1 MIEQNGFSNL
11 KQLILNKA
19 HLDISQYK
27 DSYIQRRVNTRLN
40 LTNSSNLTDYLALL
54 KNDPDEIKCLM
65 DSLTVNV
72 TEFFRNMETFEGLE
86 NDIIPKIIKE
96 KENDSRDIIKVWS
109 AGCASGE
116 ETYSLTI
123 LFLEGLRKSKKDYR
137 LMVFG
142 TDIDSKSL
150 MKAKIGSYE
159 KSKVGG
165 IRTELLEKYF
175 DNIDSEYKIKP
186 CVKQHIKFSSID
198 LTGDIEKNVTTYDLI
213 VCRNV
218 VIYFKTEVKEVLFLK
233 FYKMLRKNGYLV
245 LGKNESIIGPAM
257 QQLKNV
263 NLAERIYQKPI
274 KY

>member
-11 KQLILNKA
+11 KQLIQNEA

-40 LTNSSNLTDYLALL
+40 LTNTSNLTDYLTLL
-54 KNDPDEIKCLM
+54 KNDRDEFKCLM

-86 NDIIPKIIKE
+86 NEVIPKIIKE
-96 KENDSRDIIKVWS
+96 KEHDSRDIIKVWS

-123 LFLEGLRKSKKDYR
+123 LFLEALRKSKKDYK

-150 MKAKIGSYE
+150 MKAKIGSYD

-165 IRTELLEKYF
+165 IRPELLEKYF
-175 DNIDSEYKIKP
+175 DNVGSEYKIKP
-186 CVKQHIKFSSID
+186 GVKQHIKFSSLD
-198 LTGDIEKNVTTYDLI
+198 LNGDIEKNLIIYDLI

-233 FYKMLRKNGYLV
+233 FCKMLRKNSYLV
-245 LGKNESIIGPAM
+245 LGKNETIIGPGM
-257 QQLKNV
+257 QHLKNV
-263 NLAERIYQKPI
+263 NISERIYQKQI
-274 KY
+274 K

>member
-1 MIEQNGFSNL
+1 MIEQNGFLNL
-11 KQLILNKA
+11 KQLIQNEA

-40 LTNSSNLTDYLALL
+40 LTNTSNLTDYITFL
-54 KNDPDEIKCLM
+54 KNDRDEFKCLM
-65 DSLTVNV
+65 DALTVNV
-72 TEFFRNMETFEGLE
+72 TEFFRNMDTFEGLE
-86 NDIIPKIIKE
+86 NEVIPKIIKE

-123 LFLEGLRKSKKDYR
+123 LFLEALRKSKKDYK

-142 TDIDSKSL
+142 TDIDTKSL

-159 KSKVGG
+159 KSKVGS
-165 IRTELLEKYF
+165 IRAELLEKYF
-175 DNIDSEYKIKP
+175 DNIGSEYKIKP
-186 CVKQHIKFSSID
+186 SVKQHIKFSSLD
-198 LTGDIEKNVTTYDLI
+198 LNGDIEKNLITYDLI

-218 VIYFKTEVKEVLFLK
+218 VIYFKSEIKEVLFLK
-233 FYKMLRKNGYLV
+233 FCKMLRKNGYLV

-257 QQLKNV
+257 QHLKNV
-263 NLAERIYQKPI
+263 NISERIYQKPI
-274 KY
+274 K

>member
-1 MIEQNGFSNL
+1 MIEQNGFLNL
-11 KQLILNKA
+11 KQLIQNEA

-40 LTNSSNLTDYLALL
+40 LTNTSNLTDYITFL
-54 KNDPDEIKCLM
+54 KNDRDEFKCLM

-86 NDIIPKIIKE
+86 NEVIPKIIKE
-96 KENDSRDIIKVWS
+96 KEHDSRDIIKVWS

-123 LFLEGLRKSKKDYR
+123 LFLEALRKSKKDYK

-150 MKAKIGSYE
+150 MKAKIGSYD
-159 KSKVGG
+159 KSKIGG
-165 IRTELLEKYF
+165 IRPEVLEKYF
-175 DNIDSEYKIKP
+175 VNVGSEYKIKP
-186 CVKQHIKFSSID
+186 GVKQHIKFSSLD
-198 LTGDIEKNVTTYDLI
+198 LNGDIEKNLITYDLI

-233 FYKMLRKNGYLV
+233 FCKMLRKNSYLV
-245 LGKNESIIGPAM
+245 LGKNETIIGPAM
-257 QQLKNV
+257 QHLKNV
-263 NLAERIYQKPI
+263 NISERIYQKQI
-274 KY
+274 K